1 MSRATTGERHLVT
14 HGEVIAETLNADP
27 DFRAEWERLAP
38 ARKLA
43 VELIRYRAE
52 QELSQTALANQF
64 GVSQPRVAKLESGEH
79 NPDFDTIAHIVEVTG
94 IEFCFDFVPA
104 GRESKLTTKRAR
116 EQGTAGTRREG
127 VSVIAAAA

>member
-1 MSRATTGERHLVT
+1 VSRTAAGNRSTVT
-14 HGEVIAETLNADP
+14 HSELIAKTLIADP
-27 DFRAEWERLAP
+27 DFRVEWERLAP

-52 QELSQTALANQF
+52 HELSQTALGNHL

-79 NPDFDTIAHIVEVTG
+79 NPDFDTIAHVVEVTG

-104 GRESKLTTKRAR
+104 GCESKLTTKRAR
-116 EQGTAGTRREG
+116 EQGTAGTRYKG

>member
-1 MSRATTGERHLVT
+1 MSRATTGDRRLVT

-52 QELSQTALANQF
+52 HELSQTTLANQL

-116 EQGTAGTRREG
+116 EQGTAGTRFKG

>member
-1 MSRATTGERHLVT
+1 MSRASTGDSRLVT

-52 QELSQTALANQF
+52 HELSQTALANQL

-79 NPDFDTIAHIVEVTG
+79 NPDFDTIAHVVKVTG

-116 EQGTAGTRREG
+116 EQGTAGTRYKG

>member
-1 MSRATTGERHLVT
+1 MSRATAGNRPSVT
-14 HGEVIAETLNADP
+14 HGELIATTLNADP

-43 VELIRYRAE
+43 VELIRYRSE
-52 QELSQTALANQF
+52 HQLTQTALATRL

-79 NPDFDTIAHIVEVTG
+79 NPDFDTIAHIVEVTD

-116 EQGTAGTRREG
+116 EQGTAGTRYKG

>member
-1 MSRATTGERHLVT
+1 MSRVRGGGRAPVT
-14 HGEVIAETLNADP
+14 HGELVAETLSSDSE
-27 DFRAEWERLAP
+27 FRTEWERLAP

-52 QELSQTALANQF
+52 HDLSQTALSGRL

-79 NPDFDTIAHIVEVTG
+79 NPDFETIAHIVQVTG
-94 IEFCFDFVPA
+94 LEFCFDFVPE
-104 GRESKLTTKRAR
+104 GRKSKLTTKRAR
-116 EQGTAGTRREG
+116 EQAAATAVYQG

>member
-1 MSRATTGERHLVT
+1 
-14 HGEVIAETLNADP
+14 VIAETLNADP

-38 ARKLA
+38 SRKLA
-43 VELIRYRAE
+43 VELIRYRSE
-52 QELSQTALANQF
+52 HELSQTALANQL

-79 NPDFDTIAHIVEVTG
+79 NPDFDTIAHVVEVTG

-116 EQGTAGTRREG
+116 EQGTAGTRYQG
-127 VSVIAAAA
+127 VSVIAAA